1 MNRIKDYSGFAAWFL
16 SLGYLVLWPITA
28 DEFGGV
34 SFSASIL
41 CREGA
46 AEWLRL
52 LCSSTPALRLP
63 PGLHLLG
70 FMSALY
76 VAAKV
81 LADAVRRSRHASL
94 PVTSAAQ
101 HADAPPPRKPRP
113 PLRYVKPRSQ
123 FGLRGVQR

>member
-16 SLGYLVLWPITA
+16 GLGYLVLWPITA

-52 LCSSTPALRLP
+52 LCNCTPALRLP

-76 VAAKV
+76 VAARV

-94 PVTSAAQ
+94 SVTSAAL
-101 HADAPPPRKPRP
+101 HTDAP
-113 PLRYVKPRSQ
+113 PLRYVKPRTQ

>member
-16 SLGYLVLWPITA
+16 GLGYLVLWPITA

-34 SFSASIL
+34 SFGASIL

-46 AEWLRL
+46 AQWLGL
-52 LCSSTPALRLP
+52 LCNAASALRLP

-76 VAAKV
+76 VAARV
-81 LADAVRRSRHASL
+81 LADTVRRSRHASL
-94 PVTSAAQ
+94 SATSPAL

-113 PLRYVKPRSQ
+113 PRRYVKPRTQ
-123 FGLRGVQR
+123 FGLRGLQR

>member
-16 SLGYLVLWPITA
+16 GLGYLVLWPITA

-34 SFSASIL
+34 SFGTSIL
-41 CREGA
+41 CREGS
-46 AEWLRL
+46 AEWLRH
-52 LCSSTPALRLP
+52 LCNSAPALRLP
-63 PGLHLLG
+63 PGLHVLG

-76 VAAKV
+76 VAARV
-81 LADAVRRSRHASL
+81 LADAVRRSRRASL
-94 PVTSAAQ
+94 PVTSAAL

-113 PLRYVKPRSQ
+113 PLRYVKPRTQ